1 MITREEQDYIVDL
14 VKEFLPSVL
23 EEVGF
28 DPTVKEP
35 GHSYGEKVEEVLA
48 NKLVDRDDRFAL
60 PVTEKGKGKQ
70 TRKMQ
75 DITFSDNFVNIKFG
89 YKKNG
94 QPNMCAFNRLVDK
107 ICESELDSY
116 WILSIDAYGNK
127 VSLFNL
133 YDQLG
138 FTNTNIGT
146 GQTMLCEK
154 KFYNYFEQHVDYAKS
169 RKDVILQLKQI
180 DEIAVKAHIQ
190 LKLKQQQ
197 ERFKKYERE
206 LSKLQ

>member
-1 MITREEQDYIVDL
+1 
-14 VKEFLPSVL
+14 
-23 EEVGF
+23 
-28 DPTVKEP
+28 
-35 GHSYGEKVEEVLA
+35 
-48 NKLVDRDDRFAL
+48 
-60 PVTEKGKGKQ
+60 
-70 TRKMQ
+70 MQ

-154 KFYNYFEQHVDYAKS
+154 KFYNY
-169 RKDVILQLKQI
+169 
-180 DEIAVKAHIQ
+180 
-190 LKLKQQQ
+190 
-197 ERFKKYERE
+197 
-206 LSKLQ
+206 

>member
-1 MITREEQDYIVDL
+1 MLTKEERDYVVDL
-14 VKEFLPSVL
+14 VKELLPSVL
-23 EEVGF
+23 DEVGF

-48 NKLVDRDDRFAL
+48 NKLIERDSMFAL

-75 DITFSDNFVNIKFG
+75 DITFKGYFVNIKFG

-154 KFYNYFEQHVDYAKS
+154 KFYGYFEQHVDYTKS

-190 LKLKQQQ
+190 LKIKQQQ
-197 ERFKKYERE
+197 KRFKLYDRE

>member
-1 MITREEQDYIVDL
+1 MLSREDQDYVVNL
-14 VKEFLPSVL
+14 VKEFLPLVL

-48 NKLVDRDDRFAL
+48 NKLVKRDDRFAL
-60 PVTEKGKGKQ
+60 PVIKKGKGKQ

-75 DITFSDNFVNIKFG
+75 DITFKGYFVNIKFG
-89 YKKNG
+89 YNKKG
-94 QPNMCAFNRLVDK
+94 QPNMCSFNRLVEK

-116 WILSIDAYGNK
+116 WILSIDAFDNK

-154 KFYNYFEQHVDYAKS
+154 KFYEYFEQHVDYTKS

-180 DEIAVKAHIQ
+180 DEIAVEAHIQ
-190 LKLKQQQ
+190 LKRKQQQ
-197 ERFKKYERE
+197 KRFKKYDRE
-206 LSKLQ
+206 LSKL

>member
-1 MITREEQDYIVDL
+1 MISREDQDYIISL
-14 VKEFLPSVL
+14 VKEFLPSIL
-23 EEVGF
+23 EKVGF

-48 NKLVDRDDRFAL
+48 SKLIKRDSRFAL
-60 PVTEKGKGKQ
+60 PVTKKGKGKQ

-75 DITFSDNFVNIKFG
+75 DLTFDDYFVNIKFG

-116 WILSIDAYGNK
+116 WILSIDAFDNK
-127 VSLFNL
+127 ISLFNL

-154 KFYNYFEQHVDYAKS
+154 KFYEYFEQHIDYTKS
-169 RKDVILQLKQI
+169 RKDVIIKLKQI

>member
-1 MITREEQDYIVDL
+1 MISKEEQDYIVGL

-75 DITFSDNFVNIKFG
+75 DITFSDDFVNIKFG

-116 WILSIDAYGNK
+116 WILSIDAHGNK

-154 KFYNYFEQHVDYAKS
+154 KFYGYFEQHVDYTKS

>member
-1 MITREEQDYIVDL
+1 MLSREDQDYVVNL
-14 VKEFLPSVL
+14 VKEFLPLVL

-48 NKLVDRDDRFAL
+48 NKLVKRDDRFAL

-75 DITFSDNFVNIKFG
+75 DITFKGYFVNIKFG
-89 YKKNG
+89 YNKKG
-94 QPNMCAFNRLVDK
+94 QPNMCSFNRLVEK

-116 WILSIDAYGNK
+116 WILSIDAFDNK

-154 KFYNYFEQHVDYAKS
+154 KFYEYFEQHVDYTKS

-180 DEIAVKAHIQ
+180 DEIAVEAHIQ
-190 LKLKQQQ
+190 LKRKQQQ
-197 ERFKKYERE
+197 KRFKKYDRE
-206 LSKLQ
+206 LSKL

>member
-1 MITREEQDYIVDL
+1 MISREDQDYIISL
-14 VKEFLPSVL
+14 VKEFLPSTL
-23 EEVGF
+23 EKVGF

-48 NKLVDRDDRFAL
+48 SKLIKRDSRFAL
-60 PVTEKGKGKQ
+60 PVTKKGKGKQ

-75 DITFSDNFVNIKFG
+75 DLTFDDYFVNIKFG
-89 YKKNG
+89 YKKKG
-94 QPNMCAFNRLVDK
+94 QPNMVSFNRLVNK
-107 ICESELDSY
+107 ICDSELDSY
-116 WILSIDAYGNK
+116 WILSIDAFDNK
-127 VSLFNL
+127 ISLFNL

-154 KFYNYFEQHVDYAKS
+154 KFYEYFEQHIDYTKS
-169 RKDVILQLKQI
+169 RKDVIIKLKQI
-180 DEIAVKAHIQ
+180 DEIAVKAHVQ

-197 ERFKKYERE
+197 KRFKKYDRE

>member
-1 MITREEQDYIVDL
+1 MLSREDQDYVVNL
-14 VKEFLPSVL
+14 AKEFLPLVL

-48 NKLVDRDDRFAL
+48 NKLVKRDDRFAL
-60 PVTEKGKGKQ
+60 PVIKKGKGKQ

-75 DITFSDNFVNIKFG
+75 DITFKGYFVNIKFG
-89 YKKNG
+89 YKKKG
-94 QPNMCAFNRLVDK
+94 QPNMCSFNRLVEK

-116 WILSIDAYGNK
+116 WILSIDAFDNK

-154 KFYNYFEQHVDYAKS
+154 KFYGYFEQHVDYTKS

-190 LKLKQQQ
+190 LKLQQQ
-197 ERFKKYERE
+197 QKRFKKYDRE
-206 LSKLQ
+206 LSKL

>member
-1 MITREEQDYIVDL
+1 MITREEQDYIVGL

-75 DITFSDNFVNIKFG
+75 DITFKGYFVNIKFG

-116 WILSIDAYGNK
+116 WILSIDAHGNK

-154 KFYNYFEQHVDYAKS
+154 KFYGYFEQHVDYTKS

-190 LKLKQQQ
+190 LKIKQQQ
-197 ERFKKYERE
+197 KRFKLYDRE

>member
-1 MITREEQDYIVDL
+1 MITREEQDYIVGL

-116 WILSIDAYGNK
+116 WILSIDAHGNK

-154 KFYNYFEQHVDYAKS
+154 KFYGYFEQHVDYTKS

-197 ERFKKYERE
+197 ERFNKYERE

>member
-1 MITREEQDYIVDL
+1 MISKTNIDFILGL

-28 DPTVKEP
+28 DPNVKEP
-35 GHSYGEKVEEVLA
+35 GHQFGEKVEEVLA

-75 DITFSDNFVNIKFG
+75 DITFSDDFVNIKFG

-116 WILSIDAYGNK
+116 WILSIDAHGNK

-197 ERFKKYERE
+197 KRFKKYERE